1 MEFSKLEDEMIETP
15 TQKTQRTWLDIK
27 ALRKRFYTEKA
38 ILAVDE
44 YALILFP
51 LSFGLFNVLYWL
63 TIANDSEST
72 FTNSWQNTGK
82 CTWHQIAFL
91 KKGPATQATT
101 HVVVRLCPSAR
112 ADEKAVVYA
121 VINTAYPRQHE
132 TLVAISFG
140 WKPKKCKTYRT
151 DTLN

>member
-112 ADEKAVVYA
+112 AEMRK
-121 VINTAYPRQHE
+121 RLFML
-132 TLVAISFG
+132 TLTLHTQGNMKLWLRLASDG
-140 WKPKKCKTYRT
+140 SPKNVKLIERIH
-151 DTLN
+151 

>member
-82 CTWHQIAFL
+82 CTWLQIAFI
-91 KKGPATQATT
+91 KQGPATQATT

-121 VINTAYPRQHE
+121 DINTAYPRQHE

-140 WKPKKCKTYRT
+140 WKPKKCKTYTT

>member
-1 MEFSKLEDEMIETP
+1 MMEFSKLEDEMIETP

-51 LSFGLFNVLYWL
+51 LSFGLFNVFYWL

-72 FTNSWQNTGK
+72 FTNS
-82 CTWHQIAFL
+82 
-91 KKGPATQATT
+91 
-101 HVVVRLCPSAR
+101 
-112 ADEKAVVYA
+112 
-121 VINTAYPRQHE
+121 
-132 TLVAISFG
+132 
-140 WKPKKCKTYRT
+140 
-151 DTLN
+151 

>member
-1 MEFSKLEDEMIETP
+1 MIETP

-27 ALRKRFYTEKA
+27 ALRKRFYTEKT

-72 FTNSWQNTGK
+72 FTNS
-82 CTWHQIAFL
+82 
-91 KKGPATQATT
+91 
-101 HVVVRLCPSAR
+101 
-112 ADEKAVVYA
+112 
-121 VINTAYPRQHE
+121 
-132 TLVAISFG
+132 
-140 WKPKKCKTYRT
+140 
-151 DTLN
+151 

>member
-1 MEFSKLEDEMIETP
+1 MMEFSKLEDEMIETL

-27 ALRKRFYTEKA
+27 ALRKCFYTEKA

-72 FTNSWQNTGK
+72 FTNS
-82 CTWHQIAFL
+82 
-91 KKGPATQATT
+91 
-101 HVVVRLCPSAR
+101 
-112 ADEKAVVYA
+112 
-121 VINTAYPRQHE
+121 
-132 TLVAISFG
+132 
-140 WKPKKCKTYRT
+140 
-151 DTLN
+151 